1 MCSGG
6 GSRPSTPKFK
16 DPRQNDPQYL
26 AVAEQLGF
34 RNKKG
39 EVKIRNQQQLYEV
52 DKILMQRKED
62 EYRAELAATEARNN
76 ANRQADIERAD
87 AQYQQ
92 TMAIQQQQ
100 YNESMAAQ
108 EKALQAQLAAQ
119 AELQK
124 RAEES
129 ALRAQV
135 PQMTSN
141 SANASRV
148 RAKTSGRQR
157 ARSAAMGAGQLRVP
171 LGIGAQSAG
180 GSPVKLNIGS

>member
-16 DPRQNDPQYL
+16 DPRLKDPTYRQVASELGITRLNSANDL
-26 AVAEQLGF
+26 FKVEQVLT
-34 RNKKG
+34 K
-39 EVKIRNQQQLYEV
+39 
-52 DKILMQRKED
+52 RKED
-62 EYRAELAATEARNN
+62 EYRADLAATETRNN
-76 ANRQADIERAD
+76 ANRQADIARAD

-100 YNESMAAQ
+100 YSESMAAQ

-129 ALRAQV
+129 ALRSQV
-135 PQMTSN
+135 PQLTSN

-148 RAKTSGRQR
+148 RSKTSGRQR
-157 ARSAAMGAGQLRVP
+157 ARSAAMGAGQLRIP
-171 LGIGAQSAG
+171 LGIGSQSLG
-180 GSPVKLNIGS
+180 GSPVKLNIGA

>member
-6 GSRPSTPKFK
+6 GSRPSAPKFN
-16 DPRQNDPQYL
+16 DPRRKDAEYL

-39 EVKIRNQQQLYEV
+39 DVAIRNQRQLYEV
-52 DKILMQRKED
+52 DKVLMQRKED
-62 EYRAELAATEARNN
+62 EYRNELASTEARND

-100 YNESMAAQ
+100 YRESMAAQ
-108 EKALQAQLAAQ
+108 EKALQTQLAAQ

-148 RAKTSGRQR
+148 RSKTSGRQR
-157 ARSAAMGAGQLRVP
+157 SRSAAMGAGQLRVP
-171 LGIGAQSAG
+171 LGIGTQSVG
-180 GSPVKLNIGS
+180 GSPVKLNIGA